1 MTETGSVV
9 NALQKWMELF
19 MRRSMRDFVF
29 YCKENNVS
37 MSQMNALFHLH
48 HKGTC
53 GVSEVG
59 EHLGVTNAAASQI
72 LERMTQ
78 QALVVRSEDPH
89 DRRVK
94 QIEITDKGR
103 KLLED
108 GIKARQGWWT
118 ELEGKLTP
126 AEQEQVVVTLN
137 VLIEKTAELVGRQP
151 EEIG

>member
-9 NALQKWMELF
+9 NVLQKWMELF
-19 MRRSMRDFVF
+19 MRRSMHDFVI
-29 YCKENNVS
+29 YCKENNIS

-78 QALVVRSEDPH
+78 QSLVVRSEDPH

-94 QIEITDKGR
+94 KIVITDKGR
-103 KLLED
+103 DLLEEWNPSPP
-108 GIKARQGWWT
+108 G
-118 ELEGKLTP
+118 
-126 AEQEQVVVTLN
+126 
-137 VLIEKTAELVGRQP
+137 LVD
-151 EEIG
+151 